1 MSELPE
7 FNRMILSSAPAVIIM
22 KPPSM
27 AYLNKIVGQVIECVL
42 TINIIFK
49 NYLNPPFNGAV

>member
-1 MSELPE
+1 
-7 FNRMILSSAPAVIIM
+7 
-22 KPPSM
+22 M

-49 NYLNPPFNGAV
+49 NYLNPPFNGAVWSESIWFVILAHKDLST